1 MAIQEVETQ
10 RSKAKEIV
18 ERVKKEA
25 MERKIDVEEEIV
37 LSEEIEKGILEA
49 AKKHRADLIIM
60 GRRGK

>member
-18 ERVKKEA
+18 EIVKKEA

-37 LSEEIEKGILEA
+37 LSEEIEKGILES